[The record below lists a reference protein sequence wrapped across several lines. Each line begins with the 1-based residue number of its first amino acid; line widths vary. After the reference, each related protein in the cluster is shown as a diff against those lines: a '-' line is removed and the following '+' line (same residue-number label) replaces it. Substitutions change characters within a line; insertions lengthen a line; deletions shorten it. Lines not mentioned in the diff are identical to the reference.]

1 MWETNR
7 TEPRVQGVL
16 CDLWLLLLLFLLMLA
31 WREREWGRVFAA
43 GMDAADRG
51 GWEST
56 EIDEA
61 PPEVSSE
68 QPLTAHAGPS
78 LLWPAEPS

>member
-1 MWETNR
+1 M
-7 TEPRVQGVL
+7 QGVL

-31 WREREWGRVFAA
+31 WRERERGRVFAA

-61 PPEVSSE
+61 PPEV
-68 QPLTAHAGPS
+68 PLTAHAGPS
-78 LLWPAEPS
+78 LLWPAELS